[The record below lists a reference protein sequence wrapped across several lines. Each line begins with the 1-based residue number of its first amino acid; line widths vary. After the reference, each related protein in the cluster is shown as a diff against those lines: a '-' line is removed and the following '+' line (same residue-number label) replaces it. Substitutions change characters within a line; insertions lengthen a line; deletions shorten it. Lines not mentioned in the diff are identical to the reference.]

1 MVPQEIKANNIQEGN
16 EFWCQMENKVRNMT
30 IVPTALRITKSL
42 ILARSISIESWR
54 KNNYSGNKENGKGKI
69 IFFSAGF

>member
-16 EFWCQMENKVRNMT
+16 KFWCQMENKVRNMT

-42 ILARSISIESWR
+42 ILARSISIES
-54 KNNYSGNKENGKGKI
+54 
-69 IFFSAGF
+69 

>member
-1 MVPQEIKANNIQEGN
+1 
-16 EFWCQMENKVRNMT
+16 MT

-42 ILARSISIESWR
+42 ILARSISIESWG

-69 IFFSAGF
+69 DFFSASF

>member
-1 MVPQEIKANNIQEGN
+1 
-16 EFWCQMENKVRNMT
+16 MT

-42 ILARSISIESWR
+42 ILARSISVQSWR

-69 IFFSAGF
+69 DFFQPAFKGFCFMTNP